1 MKSAEQLTADMQAL
15 KKQIEDTQQQLVYA
29 KAISAKEDVILS
41 LQKEVKS
48 LKAEVKGLKA
58 ACKKPHNPKKR
69 GAMEEDTTSCVICSD
84 SLKTEL
90 LMPCRHLG
98 EYGRDPA
105 RER

>member
-48 LKAEVKGLKA
+48 LKAEVKG
-58 ACKKPHNPKKR
+58 KKPHNPKKR
-69 GAMEEDTTSCVICSD
+69 GAVEEDTTSCVICSD